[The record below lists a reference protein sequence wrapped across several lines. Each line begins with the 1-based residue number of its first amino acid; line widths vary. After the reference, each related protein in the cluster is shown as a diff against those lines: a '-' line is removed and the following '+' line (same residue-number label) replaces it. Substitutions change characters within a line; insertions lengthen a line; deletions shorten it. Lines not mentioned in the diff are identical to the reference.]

1 MSLSAREEFRQDLV
15 EVAVEHPGLFAG
27 WELKYIKNRFP
38 FQGEDRAD
46 CAFVWAQ
53 TVGHRQQ
60 MSEIVKNL
68 GNAKVRAEFAFR
80 FAPHKEKMKE
90 KADSAEAA
98 FHWAKRFPEDSE
110 DMIDKVQGG
119 EWAVKW
125 ADEIG
130 DEEKIKNRISTQ
142 YWELKYEDVVEDK
155 KPSFVSR

>member
-38 FQGEDRAD
+38 FKEEDRGR

-53 TVGHRQQ
+53 VVGHRKE
-60 MSEIVKNL
+60 MSEIVREE
-68 GNAKVRAEFAFR
+68 GTAQVRAEFAFR
-80 FAPHKEKMKE
+80 FAPYKEKMRKTVE
-90 KADSAEAA
+90 TAKDA
-98 FHWAKRFPEDSE
+98 FYWAKCFPEDSAAVIE
-110 DMIDKVQGG
+110 EVGG
-119 EWAVKW
+119 GRWAVKW

-130 DEEKIKNRISTQ
+130 DEEKMKNRISTQ

>member
-119 EWAVKW
+119 EWAVRL

-130 DEEKIKNRISTQ
+130 DEEKMKNRISTQ